1 MELPDD
7 IIALIK
13 DFSRPC
19 TRPDWRILKRCDEE
33 RFLWNIFAIYNSKR
47 IPVIEQFV
55 TDYFLHSYHA
65 TYFSPNYCCIF
76 RAGFVV
82 QLYKIEPY

>member
-7 IIALIK
+7 ILAVVR

-19 TRPDWRILKRCDEE
+19 TRPDWRTLKRWEEE

-47 IPVIEQFV
+47 IPVIEKFV
-55 TDYFLHSYHA
+55 ADSFFDSY
-65 TYFSPNYCCIF
+65 YSKRYSSNYYCVF